1 MPADYNVRDVFFLFT
16 GWCGHRWV
24 AENSW
29 HACPTCG
36 AREDCKDIPGYAE
49 PMYEHVVAA
58 EPITV
63 NFAYILPK
71 VRYRIKQAIRTNR
84 RKQRQRKTAA
94 VISLA
99 AHRPGPPPP
108 GP

>member
-1 MPADYNVRDVFFLFT
+1 MPTDYNVRDVFFLFT
-16 GWCGHRWV
+16 GRCGHRWV
-24 AENSW
+24 AEGSW

-36 AREDCKDIPGYAE
+36 DSGDCKGIGYQE
-49 PMYEHVVAA
+49 PKYEHAVAA
-58 EPITV
+58 EPIAV

-71 VRYRIKQAIRTNR
+71 VQRRIKQAIRTNR
-84 RKQRQRKTAA
+84 RKKRKTAA
-94 VISLA
+94 IISLA